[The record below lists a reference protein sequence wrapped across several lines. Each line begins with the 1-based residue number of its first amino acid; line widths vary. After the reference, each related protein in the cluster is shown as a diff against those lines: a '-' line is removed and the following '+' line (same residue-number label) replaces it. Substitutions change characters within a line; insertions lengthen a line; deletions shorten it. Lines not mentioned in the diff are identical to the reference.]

1 MQKCFLEAMHIFK
14 NFKGKWKSP
23 SHFSK
28 GKAGFRF
35 QLWYAEN
42 RFSLAR
48 SAQRQLAAHFQ
59 GKKRQRLAISRTE
72 KSKKM
77 QERGG
82 HTPSCDI
89 QPYETFLKQRFFFK
103 LQKVARAKSPS
114 PFKIWGNRI
123 SGNVSET
130 CEKCVFLRSRICG
143 SKKFERGRGICPFQ
157 SVSKTARLFLRA
169 FETRDFRGS
178 RIVVSRTRKP
188 VHLDRR
194 DWLFEVPTFWG
205 P

>member
-59 GKKRQRLAISRTE
+59 GETPKTGDFSHRKQ
-72 KSKKM
+72 KKM
-77 QERGG
+77 QERGH
-82 HTPSCDI
+82 HTPSSGI
-89 QPYETFLKQRFFFK
+89 QLYEAFLKQRIFLK
-103 LQKVARAKSPS
+103 LQKVLRPKSP
-114 PFKIWGNRI
+114 PPYKIWGRRI
-123 SGNVSET
+123 SGNVFET
-130 CEKCVFLRSRICG
+130 CEKCIA
-143 SKKFERGRGICPFQ
+143 P
-157 SVSKTARLFLRA
+157 
-169 FETRDFRGS
+169 GS
-178 RIVVSRTRKP
+178 RVLV
-188 VHLDRR
+188 
-194 DWLFEVPTFWG
+194 
-205 P
+205 